1 MTAVLTWRHFLA
13 VGAGAMFVVAGVGAL
28 GERVFVGWTDD
39 DAMARAERELT
50 TRVRSLDAALSHAA
64 RVLAGHAEVRR
75 SLMED
80 RPATRELFELVQ
92 ATAEAQAAP
101 GLAITIYDPRG
112 EPRAWSGRPGELSRD
127 RGLSGAVGF
136 ADVDAA
142 GLRLVRVA
150 PVVEP
155 PEEAGDT
162 VRSLGAVLVERVLA
176 APTTPMDPDLGFS
189 LETAVGRATVNAATD
204 IASNR
209 ANTEGGSDDG
219 VHRFEVADAEGQAL
233 IVAAIDLG
241 DISNLRTRWRRR
253 VFGLELMLLGVVAL
267 LAVARIYTHR
277 AERSSLR
284 ALGWG
289 LGGISAAGCL
299 FWVAAAPDLFDLALL
314 TPAAYRSQQWAA
326 VMRTPFDALLA
337 AATFGIAVALVV
349 EAVNRWRWTS
359 RAHRAV
365 APSTTRLAWVH
376 AGVLVVT
383 TLLLAG
389 QYTLFQDTVDSADV
403 DVLHTALQPFD
414 TARVALQLALVFW
427 SAATVWIIGVS
438 LAASL
443 AKWPVAVRHRW
454 QWLVGLSSLVPV
466 GLVIALGWGPSWPPV
481 LTTMMA
487 WGLALRWRR
496 VWTWFRHADPLARA
510 VATLGAVLL
519 PALPMYV
526 SLVELSDTARRRLVE
541 TNYAV
546 QAAEHTDV
554 LQQLLARSQ
563 GQIDLM
569 PGLATMGTRPPGADD
584 DVLDTDRAFS
594 IWRRT
599 ALAESRV
606 SSAVEL
612 YDSNGTLSSRFALNL
627 PDYGVGAVPWTG
639 TGCDWAEP
647 FGHVAPFGSE
657 DLRLL
662 HTERGLCEP
671 GSGDAGV
678 PEGAVVV
685 HVAQVDYES
694 LPFIGS
700 RSPYAELFQGAP
712 AAPVP
717 GEPGHAVELVIYGW
731 GLQPTFVSGRSAW
744 AIDGELFDGIY
755 RSRTPFW
762 TRLVKDS
769 TSFDVFIT
777 NARSGIFALGY
788 PSHTR
793 FDHLLHLAELAI
805 LVIAVALVALIAV
818 GLGGLFFPRLRGLLV
833 VREVRARFTL
843 RLELWFVGVATVPVV
858 VVAVLSQGYFADQ
871 LRTDVEAG
879 AARTA
884 AVARSV
890 IEESA
895 VLAPLGGQAITAYTD
910 DALVWI
916 SQVVGQG
923 VNLFDGSQ
931 LVATSERDLYASGLL
946 PTRTPDMVYRA
957 LALGQAPSFVGE
969 DSIGSRRYQLA
980 ATPVQVGG
988 REAILT
994 VPLASRQQEIE
1005 TQIDELNRR
1014 VWGSALFFAAVVGF
1028 IGWAVARSI
1037 ADPVRRLTRGTSRV
1051 ARGEFLA
1058 PTSRR
1063 TELLQRRVADG
1074 SADELEVLESD
1085 FTKMAVE
1092 LDAQRRQLE
1101 RTHRLEA
1108 WSEMARQVAH
1118 EIKNPLTPV
1127 QLNAEHL
1134 RRVHAD
1140 RGSPLSPVLEGCV
1153 AAILKQVAILRQIA
1167 SEFSSYASSP
1177 VAELAVTSLDR
1188 LLEDI
1193 IAPYRTGLDGRI
1205 LISVDYAAGVP
1216 PLALDRV
1223 LMQRALTNIIEN
1235 ALHAM
1240 PGEGTLS
1247 IAVCP
1252 VDDQVQLIATDTG
1265 VGVEPDVLTRIFE
1278 PYFSTK
1284 VTGTGLGMAIAKRN
1298 VELHGGTIAVASERG
1313 RGTTV
1318 TITLPLGSDD
1328 RQGGTDG

>member
-1 MTAVLTWRHFLA
+1 MTVVLTWRRFLA
-13 VGAGAMFVVAGVGAL
+13 VGAGMVLLVAGLGAL
-28 GERVFVGWTDD
+28 GERLFVGWTDH
-39 DAMARAERELT
+39 DAMAGVERELT
-50 TRVRSLDAALSHAA
+50 TRVQALDTSLSQAA
-64 RVLAGHAEVRR
+64 RALAGHADVRQTLTDGR
-75 SLMED
+75 A
-80 RPATRELFELVQ
+80 ATRELFELVQ

-155 PEEAGDT
+155 SEEPGGSA
-162 VRSLGAVLVERVLA
+162 RNLGAVLVERVLA

-189 LETAVGRATVNAATD
+189 LETAVGRATLNVAPEMAGG
-204 IASNR
+204 R
-209 ANTEGGSDDG
+209 ANANGQGNNGT
-219 VHRFEVADAEGQAL
+219 HRFEVTDAEGRPL
-233 IVAAIDLG
+233 IVAAIDPT
-241 DISNLRTRWRRR
+241 DIATVRTRWRRR
-253 VFGLELMLLGVVAL
+253 VLGLVLMLVAVGAL
-267 LAVARIYTHR
+267 LAVARSGAR
-277 AERSSLR
+277 GSSQGI
-284 ALGWG
+284 AWG
-289 LGGISAAGCL
+289 LCGISAAGVL
-299 FWVAAAPDLFDLALL
+299 FWVAAAPDLVDLSLL
-314 TPAAYRSQQWAA
+314 APAAYRSVRWTG
-326 VMRTPFDALLA
+326 VMRTPFDLLLA
-337 AATFGIAVALVV
+337 GVIFSVMVTFVVA
-349 EAVNRWRWTS
+349 AVNRWRWKG
-359 RAHRAV
+359 RMHRGT
-365 APSTTRLAWVH
+365 APSAMSLAWLH
-376 AGVLVVT
+376 TGVLALT

-389 QYTLFQDTVDSADV
+389 QYALFQDTIDSADV

-414 TARVALQLALVFW
+414 TARVALQLAMALW
-427 SAATVWIIGVS
+427 SAATVWVVGVS
-438 LAASL
+438 LAATL
-443 AKWPVAVRHRW
+443 TRWPVVVRHRW
-454 QWLVGLSSLVPV
+454 RWFVGASALVPV
-466 GLVIALGWGPSWPPV
+466 GIVVALGWGPSLPPL
-481 LTTMMA
+481 LTTVMA

-519 PALPMYV
+519 PAVPMYM
-526 SLVELSDTARRRLVE
+526 SLVELSETARRRLVE
-541 TNYAV
+541 SNYAV

-554 LQQLLARSQ
+554 LQQLLAQSQ
-563 GQIDLM
+563 EQIDLM
-569 PGLATMGTRPPGADD
+569 PGLATMGTPPPGEDAG
-584 DVLDTDRAFS
+584 VLDTDRAFS

-612 YDSNGTLSSRFALNL
+612 YDSTGTLSSRFALNL

-639 TGCDWAEP
+639 TACDWAEP
-647 FGHVAPFGSE
+647 FGHVTPFGSE

-662 HTERGLCEP
+662 HTERGLCAP

-712 AAPVP
+712 VAPMP
-717 GEPGHAVELVIYGW
+717 GEPGNAVELVIYGW
-731 GLQPTFVSGRSAW
+731 GLQPTFVSGGSAW
-744 AIDGELFDGIY
+744 AIDDDLFDEIY

-788 PSHTR
+788 PSYTG
-793 FDHLLHLAELAI
+793 FDHLLHMAELAI
-805 LVIAVALVALIAV
+805 LVIAVALVVLVAV
-818 GLGGLFFPRLRGLLV
+818 GLGGVFFPRLRGLLV

-895 VLAPLGGQAITAYTD
+895 VLGPLGGQAITAYTD

-923 VNLFDGSQ
+923 VNLFEGTQ

-957 LALGQAPSFVGE
+957 LALDQAPNFVGE

-980 ATPVQVGG
+980 ATPVRVGG
-988 REAILT
+988 REVILT

-1005 TQIDELNRR
+1005 SQIDELNRR

-1063 TELLQRRVADG
+1063 TEVLQRRVAAG
-1074 SADELEVLESD
+1074 SADELEILESD

-1140 RGSPLSPVLEGCV
+1140 RGAPLSPVLEGCV

-1177 VAELAVTSLDR
+1177 VAEPAMTSLDR

-1193 IAPYRTGLDGRI
+1193 IAPYRSGLDGRVV
-1205 LISVDYAAGVP
+1205 ISVDYAANVP
-1216 PLALDRV
+1216 PLELDRV

-1247 IAVCP
+1247 IAVLA
-1252 VDDQVQLIATDTG
+1252 VDEQVRLVAADTG
-1265 VGVEPDVLTRIFE
+1265 AGVEPDVLARIFE

-1298 VELHGGTIAVASERG
+1298 VELHGGAIAVASERG
-1313 RGTTV
+1313 QGTTV
-1318 TITLPLGSDD
+1318 TITLPLGSE
-1328 RQGGTDG
+1328 RGQSKSDG

>member
-13 VGAGAMFVVAGVGAL
+13 VAVGTVLLVAGLGAL
-28 GERVFVGWTDD
+28 GERMFVGWTDD
-39 DAMARAERELT
+39 DAVAGAERELT
-50 TRVRSLDAALSHAA
+50 TRVRSLDAALSQAA
-64 RVLAGHAEVRR
+64 GTLAGHPDVRR
-75 SLMED
+75 TLEDD

-112 EPRAWSGRPGELSRD
+112 EPRAWSGRPGELSRN
-127 RGLSGAVGF
+127 RELSGAVGF

-155 PEEAGDT
+155 SADPGGL
-162 VRSLGAVLVERVLA
+162 VRTLGAVLVERVLA
-176 APTTPMDPDLGFS
+176 APTTPMDPDQGFS
-189 LETAVGRATVNAATD
+189 LETAVGRATVNVATGT
-204 IASNR
+204 AGVR
-209 ANTEGGSDDG
+209 TATGGLSDDG
-219 VHRFEVADAEGQAL
+219 PHRFEVTDAEGQPL

-241 DISNLRTRWRRR
+241 DIATLRSRWRRR
-253 VFGLELMLLGVVAL
+253 VWGLALMVLAFVAL
-267 LAVARIYTHR
+267 LAVARNDAHR
-277 AERSSLR
+277 AERGALR
-284 ALGWG
+284 GLGWG
-289 LGGISAAGCL
+289 LGGIVTATGL
-299 FWVAAAPDLFDLALL
+299 FWLAAAPELLDLALL
-314 TPAAYRSQQWAA
+314 QPAAYQSLRWAS
-326 VMRTPFDALLA
+326 VLRTPFDALLA
-337 AATFGIAVALVV
+337 AVTFSVLVAYVV
-349 EAVNRWRWTS
+349 DAVNQWRWSS
-359 RAHRAV
+359 RARRGK
-365 APSTTRLAWVH
+365 APSAIALGYLH
-376 AGVLVVT
+376 GGVLGVA

-389 QYTLFQDTVDSADV
+389 QHTLFQDTIDSAAV

-414 TARVALQLALVFW
+414 TARIALQLAMVLW

-443 AKWPVAVRHRW
+443 TSWPVLMRRRW
-454 QWLVGLSSLVPV
+454 RWVVVVSALVPV
-466 GLVIALGWGPSWPPV
+466 GIVVALGWGPSGPAV
-481 LTTMMA
+481 LTTVLA

-496 VWTWFRHADPLARA
+496 VWTWFRHSDPLARA

-526 SLVELSDTARRRLVE
+526 SLVDLSDSASRRLVE
-541 TNYAV
+541 SNYAV

-554 LQQLLARSQ
+554 LQQLLAQSQ

-569 PGLATMGTRPPGADD
+569 PDLATIGTPPPGADD
-584 DVLDTDRAFS
+584 GVLDTDRAFS

-599 ALAESRV
+599 ALAQSRV

-612 YDSNGTLSSRFALNL
+612 YDTDGRLSSRFALNL

-639 TGCDWAEP
+639 TGCDWGEP

-662 HTERGLCEP
+662 HTERGLCAP

-712 AAPVP
+712 AAPTP

-744 AIDGELFDGIY
+744 AIDDDLFDEIY

-769 TSFDVFIT
+769 TTFDVFIT

-805 LVIAVALVALIAV
+805 LLIAVALVALVVV
-818 GLGGLFFPRLRGLLV
+818 GLGGLLFPRLRGLLV

-871 LRTDVEAG
+871 LRTDIEAG

-895 VLAPLGGQAITAYTD
+895 VLGPLGGQTITAYTD

-923 VNLFDGSQ
+923 VNLFEGTQ

-957 LALGQAPSFVGE
+957 LALDQAPSFVGE
-969 DSIGSRRYQLA
+969 DSLGSRRYQLA
-980 ATPVQVGG
+980 ATPVRVAG
-988 REAILT
+988 REVILT

-1005 TQIDELNRR
+1005 SQIDELNRR

-1063 TELLQRRVADG
+1063 TELLQRRVAAG

-1085 FTKMAVE
+1085 FTQMAVE

-1140 RGSPLSPVLEGCV
+1140 RGAPLSPVLEGCV

-1177 VAELAVTSLDR
+1177 VAEPAVTSLDR

-1193 IAPYRTGLDGRI
+1193 IAPYRTGLDGRVV
-1205 LISVDYAAGVP
+1205 ISVDYAAGVP

-1247 IAVCP
+1247 IAVFQA
-1252 VDDQVQLIATDTG
+1252 DAHVQLVATDTG
-1265 VGVEPDVLTRIFE
+1265 PGVEPDVLARIFE

-1298 VELHGGTIAVASERG
+1298 VELHGGTIEVTSERG
-1313 RGTTV
+1313 HGTTV
-1318 TITLPLGSDD
+1318 TISLPLGSE
-1328 RQGGTDG
+1328 RQQAGNDG